1 MVRDLSKFCHLVAHK
16 RLPPVKQSG
25 CLHSLGLLVRKV
37 ADNRLQ
43 DISQNLCQRV
53 TSESGKKAQ
62 QRDIASIGLKTVI
75 AEVSG
80 TQATA
85 LVSFTTPLLIEGLS
99 KPVSNITQ
107 ACAAPLKTPM
117 ICIVCFFRAMVMF

>member
-1 MVRDLSKFCHLVAHK
+1 MVRGLLKYCRLVAHK
-16 RLPPVKQSG
+16 CLRSFKKSGRLR
-25 CLHSLGLLVRKV
+25 SLGLLVRKV

-53 TSESGKKAQ
+53 ASESGKKAQ

-99 KPVSNITQ
+99 KPVSTVVDV
-107 ACAAPLKTPM
+107 P
-117 ICIVCFFRAMVMF
+117 